1 MVLKIIV
8 KEKNTKKPI
17 QFVLV
22 RIENVIESY
31 VDDTDTKGIAEFEG
45 IRDGKYNVKIRSKDY
60 RPFTERMYL
69 SRNSIVNI
77 KLHKAFD

>member
-22 RIENVIESY
+22 RIENNIENY
-31 VDDTDTKGIAEFEG
+31 IDDTDINGIAEFEG
-45 IRDGKYNVKIRSKDY
+45 IRDNSYNVKIRHKNF
-60 RPFTERMYL
+60 RPFTEKMYL
-69 SRNSIVNI
+69 SRDSIVNI